1 MLVGSYDSLLV
12 LFSLVV
18 AILASYTTLV
28 VAGRVAT
35 LCGRPALWWLAGGAC
50 TMGTGIWSMHF
61 IGMLAFSLPIHL
73 GYNVLITL
81 LSLLLAIAASAF
93 ALWSGT
99 RETLTR
105 RLHAVGALVMGCGV
119 AGMHYTGMASMRM
132 MPGIVYNTPLLG
144 LSVLVAIAGSA
155 VAIWCAFVLRRHS
168 TKVGRFRLSGAIVM
182 GLTIAGMHYIGMAA
196 AGFPAGSI
204 CGATQG
210 GVQTQWLA
218 LTIILA
224 ALAVLAIALIVSVLD
239 QRMESRTA
247 LLAKELA
254 EANQELTHL
263 ALHDNL
269 TRLPNRVLLEDRLN
283 QAMERALRE
292 KTCFA
297 LMFMDLD
304 GFKAVN
310 DAYGHLLGDMLLVA
324 AAGRIVGNTRGSDT
338 VARVGGDEFV
348 VLAEVDEPTDA
359 GVLASKLVAAIGEPY
374 LISGHELHVSTSIGI
389 AIYPGNG
396 ENQDELLTNA
406 DAAMYHVKGAG
417 RDDYCFFEASMS
429 ANAHDQVQLLHD
441 LRMALKRNELV
452 LHYQPKFIAPDGPVT
467 GLEAL
472 LRWMHPARGMLAP
485 ACFIP
490 VAEKTGLIVP
500 VGEWV
505 LNEACRQMA
514 EWNDKGGEDWTIAI
528 NVSAVQLSHPGLVD
542 SVRSALDRH
551 RLDPGRLVLE
561 ITESTA
567 MRDVDSSQ
575 AILEKLHDIGVGIS
589 IDDFGTGYS
598 SLLYLKRLPATELK
612 IDRCF
617 VHDLACGTEDA
628 AIVSA
633 IVALGQTLDL
643 RVVAEGVETADQ
655 QAFLTSLGCDTLQGY
670 LLAHPM
676 RADEVLAFSD
686 TGKTSGKR
694 PSVQDE
700 TELV

>member
-1 MLVGSYDSLLV
+1 MLDGSYDSLLV
-12 LFSLVV
+12 LFSLAV

-28 VAGRVAT
+28 VAGRIAT
-35 LCGRPALWWLAGGAC
+35 SSGRPARWWLAGGAC
-50 TMGTGIWSMHF
+50 TMGIGIWSMHF
-61 IGMLAFSLPIHL
+61 IGMLAFDLPIDL
-73 GYNVLITL
+73 GYDLLITL
-81 LSLLLAIAASAF
+81 LSLLFAVAASAF
-93 ALWSGT
+93 ALWIVT
-99 RETLTR
+99 QETLSY
-105 RLHAVGALVMGCGV
+105 RLLAAGALVMGVGV

-132 MPGIVYNTPLLG
+132 MPGIVYDTTLLG

-155 VAIWCAFVLRRHS
+155 AAIWCAFVLRRRS
-168 TKVGRFRLSGAIVM
+168 AKVDQLRIGAAAVM

-196 AGFPAGSI
+196 AEFPAGSI
-204 CGATQG
+204 CGAAQG
-210 GVQTQWLA
+210 GVQTYWLG

-224 ALAVLAIALIVSVLD
+224 TLAILAIALIVSVLD

-254 EANQELTHL
+254 DANQELTYL

-269 TRLPNRVLLEDRLN
+269 TKLPNRVLLEDRLG
-283 QAMERALRE
+283 QAMERARRE
-292 KTCFA
+292 KIRFA

-310 DAYGHLLGDMLLVA
+310 DVYGHLMGDMLLVA
-324 AAGRIVGNTRGSDT
+324 AAGRIVENTRGSDT

-348 VLAEVDEPTDA
+348 VLAQVDEPTDA

-374 LISGHELHVSTSIGI
+374 LVNGHELHVSTSIGI

-396 ENQDELLTNA
+396 ESQDELLTNA
-406 DAAMYHVKGAG
+406 DAAMYHVKGTG
-417 RDDYCFFEASMS
+417 RDDYCFFEASMT
-429 ANAHDQVQLLHD
+429 ANAHGQVQLLQD

-452 LHYQPKFIAPDGPVT
+452 LYYQPKFTAPHGPIT

-472 LRWMHPARGMLAP
+472 LRWKHPAHGMLGP
-485 ACFIP
+485 VSFIP
-490 VAEKTGLIVP
+490 LAEKTGLIVP
-500 VGEWV
+500 IGEWV

-514 EWNDKGGEDWTIAI
+514 EWRDDGREDWTIAV
-528 NVSAVQLSHPGLVD
+528 NLSAVQLAHSGLVEA
-542 SVRSALDRH
+542 VRGALDRH
-551 RLDPGRLVLE
+551 GLEPHRLVLE

-575 AILEKLHDIGVGIS
+575 TILQRLHDIGVRIS

-598 SLLYLKRLPATELK
+598 SLLYLKRLPASELK

-643 RVVAEGVETADQ
+643 RVVAEGVETAEQ
-655 QAFLTSLGCDTLQGY
+655 QEFLTSLGCDTLQGY
-670 LLAHPM
+670 LLAYPM
-676 RADEVLAFSD
+676 QADEVIVLSNNGELPDNKPAA
-686 TGKTSGKR
+686 
-694 PSVQDE
+694 PDE
-700 TELV
+700 MELV